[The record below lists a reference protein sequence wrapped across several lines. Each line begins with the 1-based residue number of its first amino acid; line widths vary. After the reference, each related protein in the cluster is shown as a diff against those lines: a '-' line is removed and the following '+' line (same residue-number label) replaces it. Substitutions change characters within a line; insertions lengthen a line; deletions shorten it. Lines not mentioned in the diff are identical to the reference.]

1 MKLIY
6 TDFLFFA
13 SSSLLLSELK
23 TGNHA
28 EHDFEL
34 WVADRQTR
42 EVQCAELESPACRL
56 LVNTHPITT
65 AIDTRKASF
74 FFPPSRGNV
83 KLGRACASGDN
94 AASHESFR
102 AARAGKGAGGE
113 QQCLS
118 LACRDGTRLNKSR
131 TTRNTMS
138 AAIAKATAPDNPS

>member
-74 FFPPSRGNV
+74 IFPPSHGNV
-83 KLGRACASGDN
+83 KLGRACASG
-94 AASHESFR
+94 AS
-102 AARAGKGAGGE
+102 G
-113 QQCLS
+113 QPQIL
-118 LACRDGTRLNKSR
+118 
-131 TTRNTMS
+131 
-138 AAIAKATAPDNPS
+138 